1 LIYLNNIFNK
11 ILSKYQNKKYQ
22 NKKLKL
28 QIKSMIFNVPNIISG
43 FRILVSPIFFAMV
56 ISKDINIAIFAF
68 PLFLI
73 GAISDYYDGWYAR
86 KYKVI
91 TKLGI
96 FIDPLADKFL
106 TLSAFIAFNYLE
118 IIPIWM
124 TIAITIRDFGTT
136 FLRLFGESHDLPVTT
151 SEIAKLK
158 TFFQFVF
165 IGYIGLA
172 FFLMKIDI
180 FLSPD
185 FFNSV
190 IYSMFTYYFMLLLTL
205 FTIYTLFLYI
215 KDNMLLINKLFGITT
230 DSK

>member
-1 LIYLNNIFNK
+1 
-11 ILSKYQNKKYQ
+11 
-22 NKKLKL
+22 
-28 QIKSMIFNVPNIISG
+28 MIFNVPNIISG
-43 FRILVSPIFFAMV
+43 FRILVSPIFFIMV

-124 TIAITIRDFGTT
+124 TVVITIRDFGTT
-136 FLRLFGESHDLPVTT
+136 FLRLFGESHNLPITT

-165 IGYIGLA
+165 IGYVGLA
-172 FFLMKIDI
+172 FFLLKIDL
-180 FLSPD
+180 FLSPE
-185 FFNSV
+185 FFNNV
-190 IYSMFTYYFMLLLTL
+190 IYSDFTYYFMLILTL
-205 FTIYTLFLYI
+205 FTIYTLYLYI
-215 KDNMLLINKLFGITT
+215 RDNMMLVYKLFGISNET
-230 DSK
+230 K